1 MAKELEAY
9 KDTMNKWAQRW
20 EAKAGKSS
28 IIAIKRRNFLKKK
41 EISGVPC
48 HREVTVRMEIYSL
61 GLHEETNLTIISS
74 NIFSGPFSL
83 SSPSGT
89 PIT

>member
-41 EISGVPC
+41 EISD
-48 HREVTVRMEIYSL
+48 VTEKSRSQQRRLKERTRSQ
-61 GLHEETNLTIISS
+61 
-74 NIFSGPFSL
+74 
-83 SSPSGT
+83 
-89 PIT
+89 